1 MNFLK
6 NNLKPILFY
15 IFYASLLM
23 FSTIGD
29 FNLFDWDEIN
39 FAESSREMLVSNNF
53 SQVMINFEPFHEKPP
68 LFFWLQVLSFK
79 IFGVSSFAARFP
91 NALLSIIIPV
101 LLFKIGS
108 QIKNTTFGWI
118 WSIIFIAGFLPNLY
132 FRTGIIDPYFNLFIF
147 LSIYFFFI
155 YSKLHHLKH
164 VFLSSFFA
172 GLAILSKGP
181 VGLLIVL
188 LSCFTYQI
196 LNNKKVPLKHVFLFF
211 VMVVL
216 VSSPWYFFELLN
228 KGPWFIVE
236 FLQYQIELFSHP
248 VAGHQQPIY
257 YHFVI
262 VLIGCLPFSFFAFK
276 NTFKDSGSGI
286 PFEKM
291 MRIVFWVVLIL
302 FTIVTT
308 KIVHYSSMA
317 YLPLSFLG
325 SIEIY
330 KLYSG
335 KSFNRFLKYS
345 LFIIGVFIGT
355 ILMFSFYILIHK
367 KDFLINSIND
377 LYIQNLLDVELYWF
391 GWEWIIPSLFILGSF
406 IWLTIFKSK
415 ILFSLFSYS
424 LIIGLLFSLLS
435 KFIVPNVEN
444 LIQGSAVSFF
454 REISNEKKYLTTVG
468 YKSYAHYFYSE
479 LDELKLTDSL
489 YIKKNDILRY
499 NFESNSL
506 NDLDRKEKSRLN
518 SHILSWLINGEVD
531 RVVYFATKNNK
542 PIKQL
547 ENAKNLEVVKNFGG
561 YKIYK
566 RQLK

>member
-15 IFYASLLM
+15 TFYACLLM

-172 GLAILSKGP
+172 GLAILTKGP

-196 LNNKKVPLKHVFLFF
+196 LSNKKVPLKHVF
-211 VMVVL
+211 
-216 VSSPWYFFELLN
+216 
-228 KGPWFIVE
+228 
-236 FLQYQIELFSHP
+236 
-248 VAGHQQPIY
+248 
-257 YHFVI
+257 
-262 VLIGCLPFSFFAFK
+262 
-276 NTFKDSGSGI
+276 
-286 PFEKM
+286 
-291 MRIVFWVVLIL
+291 
-302 FTIVTT
+302 
-308 KIVHYSSMA
+308 
-317 YLPLSFLG
+317 
-325 SIEIY
+325 
-330 KLYSG
+330 
-335 KSFNRFLKYS
+335 
-345 LFIIGVFIGT
+345 
-355 ILMFSFYILIHK
+355 
-367 KDFLINSIND
+367 
-377 LYIQNLLDVELYWF
+377 
-391 GWEWIIPSLFILGSF
+391 
-406 IWLTIFKSK
+406 
-415 ILFSLFSYS
+415 
-424 LIIGLLFSLLS
+424 
-435 KFIVPNVEN
+435 
-444 LIQGSAVSFF
+444 
-454 REISNEKKYLTTVG
+454 
-468 YKSYAHYFYSE
+468 
-479 LDELKLTDSL
+479 
-489 YIKKNDILRY
+489 
-499 NFESNSL
+499 
-506 NDLDRKEKSRLN
+506 
-518 SHILSWLINGEVD
+518 
-531 RVVYFATKNNK
+531 
-542 PIKQL
+542 
-547 ENAKNLEVVKNFGG
+547 
-561 YKIYK
+561 
-566 RQLK
+566 